1 MNAEIIAVGTE
12 LLLGQIVN
20 TNAQYISERLSQAGV
35 SVFFET
41 VVGDNPARLTSALSL
56 AMSRADILIVT
67 GGLGP
72 TADDLTKET
81 AAELCGAKLILH
93 QPSLDTMT
101 EYFSKIGKTMT
112 DNNIKQAMMP
122 EGCIILKNNHGTAP
136 GCIIEKDN
144 KYIVLMPGPPR
155 EMKPMF
161 DEQVFPFLKNLCG
174 KGIYSRVLRIFGIGE
189 SALEEQIRDLTQG
202 TNPTVAPYAKEG
214 EVTLRITANASS
226 PDEAQKL
233 IDDTEL
239 QIRRR
244 VGNAVY
250 AIGDDASM
258 ASAVGSLLR
267 HKGKTIA
274 VAESCTGG
282 MITSMLTDV
291 PGISKVFTE
300 GVVTYANSAKRRL
313 GVSRSTLLK
322 HGAVSAETAK
332 EMAQSVRL
340 RAGADIG
347 ISTTGIAGP
356 DGGTVTKPV
365 GLVYVGFSTKNKTF
379 ALRLALTGD
388 RNKIRRS
395 AALHALNTVRVNL

>member
-56 AMSRADILIVT
+56 AMSRADILIIT

-81 AAELCGAKLILH
+81 AAELCGKKLVLH
-93 QPSLDTMT
+93 QPSLDAIKGFFDSIGREMT
-101 EYFSKIGKTMT
+101 Q
-112 DNNIKQAMMP
+112 NNVKQAMMP
-122 EGCIILKNNHGTAP
+122 EGCIILKNDYGTAP

-189 SALEEQIRDLTQG
+189 SALEEQIRDLTQS

-233 IDDTEL
+233 IDGTEL
-239 QIRRR
+239 QIRNRI
-244 VGNAVY
+244 GNAVY

-258 ASAVGSLLR
+258 ASAVGSLLL

-282 MITSMLTDV
+282 MIASMLTDV
-291 PGISKVFTE
+291 PGISSVFTE
-300 GVVTYANSAKRRL
+300 GVVTYANEAKERL
-313 GVSRSTLLK
+313 GVSHETLLK
-322 HGAVSAETAK
+322 YGAVSEQTAK

-356 DGGTVTKPV
+356 GGGTPEKPV
-365 GLVYVGFSTKNKTF
+365 GLVYIGFSAKDKTY
-379 ALRLALTGD
+379 AVRLNLIGE
-388 RNKIRRS
+388 RNRIRRS
-395 AALHALNTVRVNL
+395 AALNALNTVRVNL